1 MDDCLQKFPSKE
13 HDRDIRV
20 DFFRGAA
27 LILIFIDH
35 IPGNMFAR
43 FTLTNFGFADAAE
56 IFVLLAGIGA
66 FLAYAKAFAEG
77 SGTGLVKVGLR
88 IRDLYAAH
96 LLVLVVCVAGLAIVA
111 RAFQNPVYFEH
122 VNLIPFNDDPAGA
135 IWRALLLV
143 YQPGYL
149 NILPLYIALLAWAP
163 LLFWLMQRH
172 VAWALIASGGLWVVG
187 SFLQWNFA
195 SYPMPRG
202 WEFNPLTWQ
211 FLFTLGAVA
220 GSHLHR
226 YEFPRRS
233 RLLFLSA
240 VGYISFSFIVAAP
253 WSNLPGLSEAILLPD
268 FRTTVSKQ
276 DLSLWRL
283 GHIVALAY
291 VTALLVPR
299 RASWLS
305 SPWARWLVN
314 CGQHS
319 LPIFCLSIILS
330 LMGFVIFVEAG
341 HGLLLQILVNVSGV
355 TLLGLTAWKLAQ
367 LKRARATAARDGV
380 KTPGWWPSRL

>member
-1 MDDCLQKFPSKE
+1 MDDCLQKFPGKQR
-13 HDRDIRV
+13 DRDTRV
-20 DFFRGAA
+20 DFFRGVA

-77 SGTGLVKVGLR
+77 DEGSGRGLVKVGLR

-163 LLFWLMQRH
+163 LLFWLMQRN
-172 VAWALIASGGLWVVG
+172 VAWALIASG
-187 SFLQWNFA
+187 S
-195 SYPMPRG
+195 
-202 WEFNPLTWQ
+202 
-211 FLFTLGAVA
+211 
-220 GSHLHR
+220 
-226 YEFPRRS
+226 
-233 RLLFLSA
+233 
-240 VGYISFSFIVAAP
+240 
-253 WSNLPGLSEAILLPD
+253 
-268 FRTTVSKQ
+268 
-276 DLSLWRL
+276 
-283 GHIVALAY
+283 
-291 VTALLVPR
+291 LLV
-299 RASWLS
+299 
-305 SPWARWLVN
+305 
-314 CGQHS
+314 
-319 LPIFCLSIILS
+319 
-330 LMGFVIFVEAG
+330 
-341 HGLLLQILVNVSGV
+341 
-355 TLLGLTAWKLAQ
+355 
-367 LKRARATAARDGV
+367 
-380 KTPGWWPSRL
+380 

>member
-1 MDDCLQKFPSKE
+1 MDDCLQKFPAKE
-13 HDRDIRV
+13 QDRDTRV
-20 DFFRGAA
+20 DFFRGVA

-35 IPGNMFAR
+35 IPGNVFAR

-56 IFVLLAGIGA
+56 IFVLLAGIGS

-77 SGTGLVKVGLR
+77 SGRGLAKVGLR
-88 IRDLYAAH
+88 IHDLYAAH
-96 LLVLVVCVAGLAIVA
+96 LLVLIVCVAVLAVVA

-135 IWRALLLV
+135 IWRAVTLV

-163 LLFWLMQRH
+163 LLFWIMQRN
-172 VAWALIASGGLWVVG
+172 VAWALMVSGSLWIAG

-195 SYPMPRG
+195 SYPTSRG

-220 GSHLHR
+220 GSRIHR
-226 YEFPRRS
+226 DEFPQRS
-233 RLLFLSA
+233 RLLFLIA
-240 VGYISFSFIVAAP
+240 VGYIVFAMIVAAP
-253 WSNLPGLSEAILLPD
+253 WSNLPGLSDAILLPD
-268 FRTTVSKQ
+268 FRVAVSKQ

-283 GHIVALAY
+283 AHIIALAY
-291 VTALLVPR
+291 VAALLIPR
-299 RASWLS
+299 GAGWLS
-305 SPWARWLVN
+305 SPWVRWLVN

-319 LPIFCLSIILS
+319 LPVFCLSIILS

-341 HGLLLQILVNVSGV
+341 SGF
-355 TLLGLTAWKLAQ
+355 
-367 LKRARATAARDGV
+367 
-380 KTPGWWPSRL
+380 